1 MNRVFFETW
10 KVNSLIFVDNKFKTS
25 LTRLCYVILDC
36 LILATRALLYTF
48 CAVMGD

>member
-10 KVNSLIFVDNKFKTS
+10 KVNSLIFVDNKFETS
-25 LTRLCYVILDC
+25 LTRLCYVIPNC
-36 LILATRALLYTF
+36 LILATRDLVNTL